1 MPSQSPA
8 FIANSLRLFL
18 FIVRTRIFGAALW
31 RDQSDSYT
39 PPTLAGGRLDVVDS
53 SAAAGAMSAHSLR
66 YRKPFYMDAF
76 GVLHSFNSSPLSQHF
91 SVPWHGMGAD
101 FLQVFSY
108 FLANVSDFAHPWAYR
123 LHCHSCMSPYLED
136 QFQFISHLYRR
147 PLAFS
152 EKCDHGQFD
161 WRYIATKNCSDAC
174 VTLRMNDRVGGRRR
188 FGFMRGCLSDIIH
201 HNRTAVR
208 FGELGKTTKS
218 GATICSAIRL
228 RDLFI
233 SSDRYAFDPH
243 DHIELCACIRSNCNS
258 ARPKFCT
265 KNALLAT
272 ITTFLTFL
280 FLCDGETF
288 PSVPKE
294 LPGEAKVGLET
305 FERKG
310 RKTDTE
316 QRPKRGA
323 KRRAKGRH
331 K

>member
-1 MPSQSPA
+1 
-8 FIANSLRLFL
+8 
-18 FIVRTRIFGAALW
+18 
-31 RDQSDSYT
+31 
-39 PPTLAGGRLDVVDS
+39 
-53 SAAAGAMSAHSLR
+53 
-66 YRKPFYMDAF
+66 
-76 GVLHSFNSSPLSQHF
+76 
-91 SVPWHGMGAD
+91 MGAD

-208 FGELGKTTKS
+208 FGELGRTTKS

-265 KNALLAT
+265 KNAFLAT
-272 ITTFLTFL
+272 IATFLTFL

-294 LPGEAKVGLET
+294 LPEG
-305 FERKG
+305 
-310 RKTDTE
+310 
-316 QRPKRGA
+316 PKSA
-323 KRRAKGRH
+323 
-331 K
+331 

>member
-1 MPSQSPA
+1 
-8 FIANSLRLFL
+8 
-18 FIVRTRIFGAALW
+18 
-31 RDQSDSYT
+31 
-39 PPTLAGGRLDVVDS
+39 
-53 SAAAGAMSAHSLR
+53 
-66 YRKPFYMDAF
+66 
-76 GVLHSFNSSPLSQHF
+76 
-91 SVPWHGMGAD
+91 MGAD

-208 FGELGKTTKS
+208 FGELGRTTKS

-258 ARPKFCT
+258 CP
-265 KNALLAT
+265 
-272 ITTFLTFL
+272 
-280 FLCDGETF
+280 
-288 PSVPKE
+288 
-294 LPGEAKVGLET
+294 AKVL
-305 FERKG
+305 
-310 RKTDTE
+310 
-316 QRPKRGA
+316 
-323 KRRAKGRH
+323 H
-331 K
+331 KKCPSGDHRNISHLSVFV